1 MRPTKT
7 DQARDALRTRGAG
20 LGALERHV
28 LIVSNGERTRQEI
41 LAMLGG
47 GAQGAQG
54 ALERL
59 LRDGFLRDAD
69 APAAMAAT
77 PASIATPLPAPA
89 PRAAAHGTASSR
101 RSVAAAKLYMLDM
114 LQLQR
119 GRDAGAIAD
128 HLRASR
134 QTADIAHHIAAA
146 LDHVR
151 EVAAASYSERVTARL
166 LEVAPAE
173 LLAMI
178 GMREPGQGDMRAA

>member
-28 LIVSNGERTRQEI
+28 LIVSNGARTRQEI

-47 GAQGAQG
+47 GAQG

-77 PASIATPLPAPA
+77 PASIATPPPAPA
-89 PRAAAHGTASSR
+89 PRANAHGTASSR

-151 EVAAASYSERVTARL
+151 EVAAASYSDRVTARL
-166 LEVAPAE
+166 LEVGPAE

-178 GMREPGQGDMRAA
+178 GMREPDQGDMRAA